1 MAALESFST
10 VEPTATDDR
19 LRWFQ
24 TEVKGRK
31 AVGAVG
37 GRDGPPVVFLHGWAL
52 GSHTYKRALS
62 RLLTRGCRV
71 FAPALPSFGGT
82 ADLPAKDATLAGY
95 ADWVSDF
102 MDAVG
107 IDEPALVIGHS
118 FGGGVAMK
126 LAARRREK
134 VSYLVLLNAVGGL
147 SSRPPWEWIAG
158 FARELW
164 PPASGLDLAWAIRS
178 DLLPNMAGNPCGVL
192 RIARIAQQADLRQ
205 DAQELRAGGLPVL
218 VLTSQGDEVIPR
230 AAFET
235 LCDAIGTDGRV
246 VRGGHSWMLADPDS
260 LVGAIAPVIDDQVRT
275 YQRSRATT
283 LAAELAN
290 LLVTM
295 RVPRR
300 RAAEMVRDAPP
311 LWLLSESPPVL
322 AADLAL
328 CHPKLRR
335 EEIRAVGRQMA
346 DSSLVRITI
355 VASDRKGLLADSA
368 GVLAAGGLSIVHASA
383 ATWHKRGLALHSFV
397 VEAGPLRS
405 DAAWRDLGTQLRVM
419 AVTRPL
425 SPIRTSPPE
434 RVTVHSG
441 DRDQMLVTVTVKDE
455 RGALSNLCRKFSDNG
470 INIESLHAKSIA
482 GRAIDTFLVSGV
494 SEPAEI
500 QRVLDQRA
508 WGATREQPPS
518 RRAAQRAS
526 APVNRSPSSAHL
538 SVVVG

>member
-1 MAALESFST
+1 MAALANFSV

-82 ADLPAKDATLAGY
+82 ADLPASEATLSGY
-95 ADWVSDF
+95 GDWVSEF
-102 MDAVG
+102 MEAVG

-118 FGGGVAMK
+118 FGGGVAIK
-126 LAARRREK
+126 LATRRPEK

-158 FARELW
+158 LARELW
-164 PPASGLDLAWAIRS
+164 PPTSGADLAWAIRS
-178 DLLPNMAGNPCGVL
+178 DLLPNVAGNPCGVL
-192 RIARIAQQADLRQ
+192 RIARVAQQADLRQ

-260 LVGAIAPVIDDQVRT
+260 LIGAIAPVIDDQVKT

-283 LAAELAN
+283 LAAELAD
-290 LLVTM
+290 LMVTM

-300 RAAEMVRDAPP
+300 RAAELVRDAPP

-322 AADLAL
+322 AADLAI
-328 CHPKLRR
+328 CHPKLRTD
-335 EEIRAVGRQMA
+335 EVRAVGRQMA

-383 ATWHKRGLALHSFV
+383 ATWQKRGLALHSFV

-405 DAAWRDLGTQLRVM
+405 DAAWRDLGRHLRVM
-419 AVTRPL
+419 ATTRPL
-425 SPIRTSPPE
+425 SPVRTSPPE
-434 RVTVHSG
+434 RVTVLGG

-455 RGALSNLCRKFSDNG
+455 PGALSNLCRRFSDHG
-470 INIESLHAKSIA
+470 INIESLHAKSV
-482 GRAIDTFLVSGV
+482 GRRAIDTFLVSGV
-494 SEPAEI
+494 SEATDV
-500 QRVLDQRA
+500 QRIFDSRT
-508 WGATREQPPS
+508 GATTQEPSPP
-518 RRAAQRAS
+518 RRAAQRAW
-526 APVNRSPSSAHL
+526 APVNRSASSAHL
-538 SVVVG
+538 TVVVG